1 MHRLRLGSPS
11 MTLRILRYLMS
22 SLSVS
27 ASDGS
32 AARCAEVR
40 NGFDRTH
47 PPSAAPM
54 RPLKDAFYAHCLILY
69 SLYARTR

>member
-1 MHRLRLGSPS
+1 
-11 MTLRILRYLMS
+11 MTLQILRYLML
-22 SLSVS
+22 SLSGS

-47 PPSAAPM
+47 PPLAATI
-54 RPLKDAFYAHCLILY
+54 RPVRDALYAHCLLSY
-69 SLYARTR
+69 TLYARTR